1 MTSTTVTATTVSPTT
16 DAVVLRPAR
25 ADEDQALRDLA
36 ALDSTDLGAGPHL
49 VAEVGGELRAAV
61 SLHGGKAA
69 ADPFHPTAAYVDLLR
84 ARAASLAERP
94 IRRRRRLGGGRRAR
108 TSRVLMAHS
117 AGRP

>member
-1 MTSTTVTATTVSPTT
+1 MADMTSTTVTPTT

-25 ADEDQALRDLA
+25 ADEDKALRDLA

-84 ARAASLAERP
+84 ARAASLAEARP
-94 IRRRRRLGGGRRAR
+94 IRRRRRLEGGWRAR